1 MIQAELLVC
10 AIVTIIGGVLVARNL
25 QIRRRSSSLAKRLE
39 LWDNLPS
46 ATTPTTVHK
55 SNTSLDQV
63 MFPATNEIGNKI
75 ELLIHQSGMDMP
87 VPTFV
92 ALATLLFVFPIAAG
106 LLFNLNLAVPLVI
119 GFVLATIPALTLIVK
134 RAALRTKFV
143 NQLPDAIDLMISVLR
158 SGHSIPQ
165 AVKTVGDELPSPC
178 GAEFQEVMQRMNL
191 GQPLS
196 SALSYSC
203 EKYNSVELDLLRR
216 AVCIQSEV
224 GGSLAELLDKTNST
238 LRQRLKLVRH
248 VKVLTT
254 QSKMTAIIVGLLPIF
269 MSIGLHLLSPNYL
282 TPLIETKFGNI
293 LIVVAIVLQIIG
305 IALMRKLATVKV

>member
-1 MIQAELLVC
+1 LIQAEVIVC
-10 AIVTIIGGVLVARNL
+10 AIVTIIGGVLIARNL
-25 QIRRRSSSLAKRLE
+25 QLRRRSSSLAKRLE
-39 LWDNLPS
+39 LWDNLPT
-46 ATTPTTVHK
+46 ATSPTIVHK
-55 SNTSLDQV
+55 SNTSLDQA

-92 ALATLLFVFPIAAG
+92 ALAILLFVFPIAIG
-106 LLFNLNLAVPLVI
+106 LLFELHLAASMAVGLV
-119 GFVLATIPALTLIVK
+119 FATIPAFALMAK
-134 RAALRTKFV
+134 RAALRTKFI

-178 GAEFQEVMQRMNL
+178 GAEFHEVMQRMNL

-196 SALSYSC
+196 GALAYSC
-203 EKYNSVELDLLRR
+203 DKYNSVELDLLRR

-254 QSKMTAIIVGLLPIF
+254 QSKMTAVIVGLLPIF
-269 MSIGLHLLSPNYL
+269 MAIGLQFLSPNYL

-293 LIVVAIVLQIIG
+293 LIVVAIVLQIMG

>member
-1 MIQAELLVC
+1 MIQAEIIIC

-25 QIRRRSSSLAKRLE
+25 QRRRRSSSLAKRLE
-39 LWDNLPS
+39 MWDDQPTS
-46 ATTPTTVHK
+46 SSPTTVHK
-55 SNTSLDQV
+55 TKPNLDQT
-63 MFPATNEIGNKI
+63 MFPATNKLGSKI
-75 ELLIHQSGMDMP
+75 DLLIQQSGLEMS
-87 VPTFV
+87 VLTFV
-92 ALATLLFVFPIAAG
+92 SLTTLLFVFPVVVGIFFELHLAAS
-106 LLFNLNLAVPLVI
+106 LAIGAVLSTIPL
-119 GFVLATIPALTLIVK
+119 FVLMAK
-134 RAALRTKFV
+134 KAALRTKFI
-143 NQLPDAIDLMISVLR
+143 NQLPDAIDLMISILR

-178 GAEFQEVMQRMNL
+178 GAEFHEVMQRMNL
-191 GQPLS
+191 GQPLG
-196 SALSYSC
+196 SALTYSC

-216 AVCIQSEV
+216 AISIQAEV
-224 GGSLAELLDKTNST
+224 GGSLAELLEKTNST

-269 MSIGLHLLSPNYL
+269 MAVGLQFLSPNYL

-293 LIVVAIVLQIIG
+293 LLVVAVVLQVFG